1 MAITAL
7 TLLKLSDTF
16 NLLKDRIN
24 EIITK
29 VNKVDLEQNR
39 LVLTNVST
47 APIADA
53 DMTANTAMLWVDNNT
68 TIPELKLTIDVGS
81 ATPITYTITKT

>member
-7 TLLKLSDTF
+7 ALMKLSDTF
-16 NLLKDRIN
+16 NTLKDRIN

-29 VNKVDLEQNR
+29 INKVDLEQNR
-39 LVLTNVST
+39 LVLTTGAT

-53 DMTANTAMLWVDNNT
+53 DMAANTAMLWVDDSANVK
-68 TIPELKLTIDVGS
+68 ITIDVAG
-81 ATPITYTITKT
+81 TRTTYTITKT

>member
-7 TLLKLSDTF
+7 AAMKLSDTF
-16 NLLKDRIN
+16 NTLKDRIN

-29 VNKVDLEQNR
+29 INKVDLEQNR
-39 LVLTNVST
+39 LVLTTGAT

-53 DMTANTAMLWVDNNT
+53 DIAANTAMLWVDDSANVK
-68 TIPELKLTIDVGS
+68 ITIDVAG
-81 ATPITYTITKT
+81 TRTTYTITKT

>member
-39 LVLTNVST
+39 LVLTTGAT
-47 APIADA
+47 APIAEA
-53 DMTANTAMLWVDNNT
+53 DIVVGTAMLWVDDSENVKI
-68 TIPELKLTIDVGS
+68 TIRNSSGIE
-81 ATPITYTITKT
+81 TYTLDKT

>member
-47 APIADA
+47 APIIDT
-53 DMTANTAMLWVDNNT
+53 DMTANTAMLWVDDSENVKI
-68 TIPELKLTIDVGS
+68 TIRTSSSIE
-81 ATPITYTITKT
+81 TYILDKT

>member
-7 TLLKLSDTF
+7 AAMKLSDTF
-16 NLLKDRIN
+16 NTLKDRIN

-39 LVLTNVST
+39 LVLTTGAT

-53 DMTANTAMLWVDNNT
+53 DMAANTAMLWVDDSANVK
-68 TIPELKLTIDVGS
+68 ITIDVAG
-81 ATPITYTITKT
+81 TRTTYTITKT

>member
-7 TLLKLSDTF
+7 AAMKLSDTF
-16 NLLKDRIN
+16 NTLKDRIN

-29 VNKVDLEQNR
+29 INKVDLEQNR

-47 APIADA
+47 QPIIDASMAADP
-53 DMTANTAMLWVDNNT
+53 AMLWVDKGESP
-68 TIPELKLTIDVGS
+68 PELMITLKVGS
-81 ATPITYTITKT
+81 NPPIAYKITKA

>member
-7 TLLKLSDTF
+7 AAMKLSDTF
-16 NLLKDRIN
+16 NTLKDRIN

-29 VNKVDLEQNR
+29 INKVDLEQNR
-39 LVLTNVST
+39 LVLTTGAT

-53 DMTANTAMLWVDNNT
+53 DIAVGTAMLWVDDSENVKI
-68 TIPELKLTIDVGS
+68 TIRTSSSSIE
-81 ATPITYTITKT
+81 TYILDKT